1 MIRIFVETPF
11 VLQLALRQE
20 HSATCT
26 RLLDL
31 ADAGEIELVV
41 PLLALVEPL
50 GTLRHRVS
58 KNIERN
64 NRWRGE
70 AHDLART
77 NEPHYRQA
85 AQALQD
91 AGLHTAQMDDEER
104 RNLNEV
110 IARLWKSA
118 RVALPSATT
127 FQTAFE
133 LEAKGQTGRDQT
145 GIDALAIATI
155 LEDARLAPPEMRMGF
170 FALDRKAVN
179 ALVRADLSAANVK
192 FFLETESL
200 AGWLR
205 SEKVDLLGAPDTSAR
220 TNASPTPTAG
230 DGSDGGGGPT

>member
-1 MIRIFVETPF
+1 VIRIFVETPF

-20 HSATCT
+20 HAAFCT

-31 ADAGEIELVV
+31 ADSGEIEIVV

-50 GTLRHRVS
+50 GTLRLRAL

-64 NRWRGE
+64 NRWRTE
-70 AHDLART
+70 ARDLART

-85 AQALQD
+85 AEALQD

-110 IARLWKSA
+110 ITRLWKSV

-133 LEAKGQTGRDQT
+133 LESAKGQT
-145 GIDALAIATI
+145 GIDALAIASI
-155 LEDARLAPPEMRMGF
+155 LEDARSAPPDARMGF
-170 FALDRKAVN
+170 FALDQKAVN
-179 ALVRADLSAANVK
+179 ALIRPDLSAANVK
-192 FFLETESL
+192 LFLETKQL
-200 AGWLR
+200 TGWLK
-205 SEKVDLLGAPDTSAR
+205 SEKVDVGGVVESIDESPPGG
-220 TNASPTPTAG
+220 ASPAPIDD
-230 DGSDGGGGPT
+230 DGTSDS

>member
-1 MIRIFVETPF
+1 VIRIFVETPF

-20 HSATCT
+20 HAAICT

-31 ADAGEIELVV
+31 SDAGALELVV
-41 PLLALVEPL
+41 PLLALAEPL
-50 GTLRHRVS
+50 GTLRLRVS

-64 NRWRGE
+64 NRWRAE
-70 AHDLART
+70 ARDLART

-110 IARLWKSA
+110 IARLWRSV

-133 LEAKGQTGRDQT
+133 LEAKGQSARGQT

-155 LEDARLAPPEMRMGF
+155 LEDARSAPPDTRMGF

-179 ALVRADLSAANVK
+179 ALIRADLSAANVK

-200 AGWLR
+200 TGWLK
-205 SEKVDLLGAPDTSAR
+205 SENVEVIVETTDPSPPDVTSSAPIDDNG
-220 TNASPTPTAG
+220 TNES
-230 DGSDGGGGPT
+230 